1 MAESKDKKEDKK
13 PKVRKK
19 PVSMRENVAK
29 AKEKQSKTPRIRK
42 ATSTAKKPVSKA
54 GEAITREYH
63 LIEQKENPG
72 FFTKSRKL
80 TPSYFRS
87 AWQELRL
94 VTWPDRR
101 STWRMIIAVFI
112 FSVILGLY
120 IAGLDYVLER
130 IMREVIL

>member
-72 FFTKSRKL
+72 FFTKSRK
-80 TPSYFRS
+80 
-87 AWQELRL
+87 
-94 VTWPDRR
+94 
-101 STWRMIIAVFI
+101 RMIIAVFI